1 LSENR
6 GFLKSPFPCYDDKN
20 HGILGDDLTHF
31 DPYSHP
37 MGFQWASVVNPWVS
51 EDFINLG
58 NRSDLSRWNY
68 I

>member
-1 LSENR
+1 MIKTM
-6 GFLKSPFPCYDDKN
+6 GFWRLN
-20 HGILGDDLTHF
+20 HPMLGDDMTHF

-37 MGFQWASVVNPWVS
+37 GFQWASVVNPWVS

-58 NRSDLSRWNY
+58 RSDLSRRNY